1 MKDKIKYS
9 LYICN
14 VLLIGLIAYNLFSYD
29 TKTQELNTY
38 SLETQNRKYI
48 SYLKVN
54 NLKTDNLLEETIE
67 KESKEEEIEEVKIDE
82 VKEEIIVEKNEYQV
96 EKVEENVPVKE
107 EVKEE
112 PVEIVTE
119 DNAVSS
125 PVIETLVGS
134 LAGYGPDCVGCTSM
148 MTASGRYIG
157 EGNIYFDDPTYGKI
171 RILAGD
177 YSYPFGTIVKISNVD
192 FYNDEPFYGI
202 VLDRGG
208 NIGKGKTFLF
218 DLLFAS
224 ESEASKMGKEVNI
237 KYEIIRLG
245 Y

>member
-14 VLLIGLIAYNLFSYD
+14 IILIGLIAFNLFSYD
-29 TKTQELNTY
+29 IDTKEVRSH

-48 SYLKVN
+48 SYLEID
-54 NLKTDNLLEETIE
+54 NLKNNSLL
-67 KESKEEEIEEVKIDE
+67 KEPIKEEMIEEV
-82 VKEEIIVEKNEYQV
+82 
-96 EKVEENVPVKE
+96 E
-107 EVKEE
+107 EVKEVME
-112 PVEIVTE
+112 EIVVPVKKEEPQKIEQPEVNVPIKEEAKEEVEVVEEKPNNNT
-119 DNAVSS
+119 
-125 PVIETLVGS
+125 VIETLVGS
-134 LAGYGPDCVGCTSM
+134 LTGYGPDCIGCTSM
-148 MTASGRYIG
+148 QTASGRYIG
-157 EGNIYFDDPTYGKI
+157 EGNIYFDDPVYGRI

-177 YSYPFGTIVKISNVD
+177 LSYPFGTIVKISNVD

-208 NIGKGKTFLF
+208 NIGKGKRFLF

-224 ESEASKMGKEVNI
+224 ENDAAKMGSEVNI

>member
-14 VLLIGLIAYNLFSYD
+14 IILIGLIAFNLFSYD
-29 TKTQELNTY
+29 IDTKEVRSH

-48 SYLKVN
+48 SYLEID
-54 NLKTDNLLEETIE
+54 NLKNNSLL
-67 KESKEEEIEEVKIDE
+67 KEPIKEEMIEEV
-82 VKEEIIVEKNEYQV
+82 
-96 EKVEENVPVKE
+96 E
-107 EVKEE
+107 EVKEVME
-112 PVEIVTE
+112 EIVVPVKKEEPQKIEQPEVNVPIKEEATE
-119 DNAVSS
+119 EVEVVEEKPNNNT
-125 PVIETLVGS
+125 VIETLVGS
-134 LAGYGPDCVGCTSM
+134 LTGYGPDCIGCTSM
-148 MTASGRYIG
+148 QTASGRYIG
-157 EGNIYFDDPTYGKI
+157 EGNIYFDDPVYGRI

-177 YSYPFGTIVKISNVD
+177 LSYPFGTIVKISNVD

-208 NIGKGKTFLF
+208 NIGKGKKFLF

-224 ESEASKMGKEVNI
+224 ENDAAKMGSEVNI

>member
-14 VLLIGLIAYNLFSYD
+14 IVLIGLIAFNLFSYD
-29 TKTQELNTY
+29 IDTKEVRSH

-48 SYLKVN
+48 SYLEID
-54 NLKTDNLLEETIE
+54 NLKNNSLL
-67 KESKEEEIEEVKIDE
+67 KEPIEEEMSEEV
-82 VKEEIIVEKNEYQV
+82 
-96 EKVEENVPVKE
+96 E
-107 EVKEE
+107 EVKEVTE
-112 PVEIVTE
+112 EIVIPVKKEESQKIEQPEVNVPIKEEAKEEVEVVEEKT
-119 DNAVSS
+119 NNNT
-125 PVIETLVGS
+125 VIETLVGS
-134 LAGYGPDCVGCTSM
+134 LTGYGPDCIGCTSM
-148 MTASGRYIG
+148 QTASGRYIG
-157 EGNIYFDDPTYGKI
+157 EGNIYFDDPVYGRI

-177 YSYPFGTIVKISNVD
+177 SSYPFGTIVKISNVD

-208 NIGKGKTFLF
+208 NIGKGKRFLF

-224 ESEASKMGKEVNI
+224 ENDAAKMGSEVNI

>member
-14 VLLIGLIAYNLFSYD
+14 IILIGLIAFNLFSYD
-29 TKTQELNTY
+29 IDTKEVRSH

-48 SYLKVN
+48 SYLEID
-54 NLKTDNLLEETIE
+54 NLKNNSLL
-67 KESKEEEIEEVKIDE
+67 KEPIKEEMIEEV
-82 VKEEIIVEKNEYQV
+82 
-96 EKVEENVPVKE
+96 E
-107 EVKEE
+107 EVKEVME
-112 PVEIVTE
+112 EIVVPVKKEEPQKIEQPEVNVPIKEEAKEEVEVVEEKPNNNT
-119 DNAVSS
+119 
-125 PVIETLVGS
+125 VIETLVGS
-134 LAGYGPDCVGCTSM
+134 LTGYGPDCIGCTSM
-148 MTASGRYIG
+148 QTASGRYIG
-157 EGNIYFDDPTYGKI
+157 EGNIYFDDPVYGRI

-177 YSYPFGTIVKISNVD
+177 LSYPFGTIVKISNVD

-208 NIGKGKTFLF
+208 NIGKGKKFLF

-224 ESEASKMGKEVNI
+224 ENDAAKMGSEVNI